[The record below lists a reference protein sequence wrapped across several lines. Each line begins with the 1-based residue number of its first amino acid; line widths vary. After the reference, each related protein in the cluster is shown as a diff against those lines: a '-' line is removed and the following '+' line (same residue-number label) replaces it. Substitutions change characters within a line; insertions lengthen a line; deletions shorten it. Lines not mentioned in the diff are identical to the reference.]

1 MRNALLVAFGLAA
14 AVVAADSKPKVRAIT
29 AFVRIDAQNYEAR
42 VREAAQFLNAA
53 RDDYRAAGFDVE
65 TIRVATQPVAEYI
78 KGMPRA
84 EAVAFVRKYGEL
96 AQKLGATANLG
107 ALLVDENE
115 SREAVDAAIEVLAST
130 KINGSLIIA
139 SENGIRWKSVREA
152 ARVIKAVAAQSSN
165 GGGNFNFAATAM
177 VKPYGPFYPGSY
189 HTGAGKTFSV
199 GLESANVVAEVF
211 AQTHDAGAAQ
221 ARLSEALSRYLKPAE
236 AAARRI
242 AAKSGWTYAGID
254 PTPAPLG
261 DVSIGSAIESF
272 TGGPFGSGGTM
283 TAAAII
289 TRAVQSIAVQ
299 QVGYSGL
306 MVPVLED
313 NVLARRWAE
322 GTFNIDSLL
331 AYSAV
336 CAGGLDTV
344 PLPGDVTE
352 EQIARILGDVA
363 SLAYKWRKPLA
374 ARLVPAPG
382 KKPGDRTAFEDS
394 RMANTIVQ
402 RIK

>member
-1 MRNALLVAFGLAA
+1 MRQALLLAIALASLGAA
-14 AVVAADSKPKVRAIT
+14 AESKPKVRAIT
-29 AFVRIDAQNYEAR
+29 AFIRIDAKNYQAQ
-42 VREAAQFLNAA
+42 VGEAAQFLNNA
-53 RDDYRAAGFDVE
+53 RDEYRAAGFEVE
-65 TIRVATQPVAEYI
+65 TIRIATQPVADYI

-84 EAVAFVRKYGEL
+84 EAIAFLRKYGDL
-96 AQKLGATANLG
+96 VQKLGAAPNMG

-115 SREAVDAAIEVLAST
+115 SRDAMDVAIEVLAST

-139 SENGIRWKSVREA
+139 SDNGIRWKSVREA
-152 ARVIKAVAAQSSN
+152 AHVIKAVSGKSPN

-189 HTGAGKTFSV
+189 HTGAGKTFAV
-199 GLESANVVAEVF
+199 GLESANVVADVF
-211 AQTHDAGAAQ
+211 AQAHEAGAAE
-221 ARLSEALSRYLKPAE
+221 AKLSAALTKYLNPAE
-236 AAARRI
+236 ETARRI
-242 AAKSGWTYAGID
+242 AAKSGWMYAGID

-261 DVSIGSAIESF
+261 DVSIGHAIESF

-289 TRAVQSIAVQ
+289 TRAVQSTQIK

-363 SLAYKWRKPLA
+363 SLAYKWHKPLA

-382 KKPGDRTAFEDS
+382 KKAGDRTAFEDS

-402 RIK
+402 RLR

>member
-1 MRNALLVAFGLAA
+1 MRKVLLLAIALAA
-14 AVVAADSKPKVRAIT
+14 IAAADSKPKVRAIT
-29 AFVRIDAQNYEAR
+29 AFIRIDVKNYEAQ
-42 VREAAQFLNAA
+42 VGEAVKFLNAA
-53 RDDYRAAGFDVE
+53 RGEYRAAGFEVE
-65 TIRVATQPVAEYI
+65 TIRIATQPLAEYI
-78 KGMPRA
+78 KGMSRA
-84 EAVAFVRKYGEL
+84 DAVAFLKKFGDL
-96 AQKLGATANLG
+96 AQKLGATPNMG

-115 SREAVDAAIEVLAST
+115 SRDAVDVAIEVLAAT

-139 SENGIRWKSVREA
+139 SDTGIRWKSVREA
-152 ARVIKAVAAQSSN
+152 ARVIKMVETKSPN

-177 VKPYGPFYPGSY
+177 VKPFGPFYPGSY

-199 GLESANVVAEVF
+199 GLESANVVADVF
-211 AQTHDAGAAQ
+211 AQNHEAGPAETKLAEV
-221 ARLSEALSRYLKPAE
+221 LSKYLKPAE
-236 AAARRI
+236 ETARRI
-242 AAKSGWTYAGID
+242 SAKSAWIYAGID

-261 DVSIGSAIESF
+261 DVSIGRAIESF
-272 TGGPFGSGGTM
+272 TGAPFGSGGTM

-289 TRAVQSIAVQ
+289 TRAVQATPVK

-352 EQIARILGDVA
+352 ERIARILGDVA
-363 SLAYKWRKPLA
+363 SLAYKWHKPLA

-394 RMANTIVQ
+394 RMANTV
-402 RIK
+402 IK

>member
-1 MRNALLVAFGLAA
+1 MRKAFLLVALVSLAA
-14 AVVAADSKPKVRAIT
+14 ADSQPKVRAIT
-29 AFVRIDAQNYEAR
+29 AFVHLDARNYEMQ
-42 VREAAQFLNAA
+42 VREAASFLNAA
-53 RDDYRAAGFDVE
+53 RDQYRSAGFDVE
-65 TIRVATQPVAEYI
+65 TIRITTQPVAEYI
-78 KGMPRA
+78 QGMPRA
-84 EAVAFVRKYGEL
+84 AAVAFLRKFGDL
-96 AQKLGATANLG
+96 TQKLGATANMG
-107 ALLVDENE
+107 ALLVEEGE
-115 SREAVDAAIEVLAST
+115 SRDPVNVAIEVLAST
-130 KINGSLIIA
+130 KINGSLMIA
-139 SENGIRWKSVREA
+139 SETGIRWQAIREA
-152 ARVIKAVAAQSSN
+152 ARVIKMVSSRSPN

-189 HTGAGKTFSV
+189 HTGAGKMFAV
-199 GLESANVVAEVF
+199 GLEGANVVAAVF
-211 AQTHDAGAAQ
+211 AQNHEAGPAEAK
-221 ARLSEALSRYLKPAE
+221 LSEALSKHLKPAE
-236 AAARRI
+236 ETARRI

-261 DVSIGSAIESF
+261 DVSIGRAIESF
-272 TGGPFGSGGTM
+272 TGAAFGSSGTM

-289 TRAVQSIAVQ
+289 TRAVQSVAVK

-306 MVPVLED
+306 MVPILED
-313 NVLARRWAE
+313 NILAKRWAE
-322 GTFNIDSLL
+322 GTLNIDSLL

-382 KKPGDRTAFEDS
+382 KKAGDRTAFDDP
-394 RMANTIVQ
+394 RMANTVVQ
-402 RIK
+402 RLP